1 VKLRLG
7 AHALLELSP
16 AARIE
21 APAGTVTRVY
31 DEARGLIAG
40 DWPDG
45 ATWRAGSWP
54 RPLGLPLDAG
64 VCTWRLVV
72 SAR

>member
-1 VKLRLG
+1 
-7 AHALLELSP
+7 
-16 AARIE
+16 
-21 APAGTVTRVY
+21 VY

-54 RPLGLPLDAG
+54 GPLGLPLDAG